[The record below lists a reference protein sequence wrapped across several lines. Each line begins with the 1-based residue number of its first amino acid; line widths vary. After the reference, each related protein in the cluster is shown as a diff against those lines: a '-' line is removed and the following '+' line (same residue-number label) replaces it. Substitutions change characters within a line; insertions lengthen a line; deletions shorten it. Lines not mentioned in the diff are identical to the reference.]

1 MLVHILDTTCSL
13 AIYCSCTVSSL
24 TYLFFGVVIRMFDSQ
39 CCAYYGKLGECE
51 QGVYDVVI
59 IVDFRGNLLAHC
71 LFEGRR
77 GWCSLCFMY
86 VS

>member
-24 TYLFFGVVIRMFDSQ
+24 TYLFLVSLSGCSIHSAVRT
-39 CCAYYGKLGECE
+39 KLGECE